1 MTANTEVGYRWQGVA
16 LLRATTSTDTADL
29 PRSLDLD
36 NTVLLR
42 GWLARIWQRDDVR
55 GALRL
60 AAPVLCETVE
70 AVVQGQQ
77 TQPRK
82 IRRAVLSVASYR
94 LRWQHRP
101 TPLGLFAGTA
111 PLLVGSEPSVRWGT
125 EPTATVRADAEW
137 LTEIIKRLQ
146 ASSGLRDRLP
156 VIANAPVQIRDD
168 RLVAPGQPADA
179 HATHLAPEEIA
190 VWNTRSLAAAMDA
203 AREPIPY
210 GDLRSRLRTRFPRAA
225 VEQIDTLLQELVSHH
240 LLITSLWAPM
250 TTVDAFGHLC
260 TELRKADAETVDEVG
275 ELVRELYAI
284 HQELSEARSD
294 RTTLGATI
302 ARMQTVS
309 SVTRTPVLLDTV
321 LDCEVRISQPV
332 VDEAQRAVA
341 ALYRTT
347 PQPYGYQHWR
357 DYHHEFLAEYGT
369 GTLVPVLDLV
379 SDTGLGLPAG
389 YTGSVRERTPKQL
402 TDRDGILLSLA
413 QEAVMA
419 GRDELVLTDT
429 VITAL
434 AEAAGTDDRTLVPRV
449 EAAFEIHSTSTTAL
463 ARGDFQLVITGVP
476 RPGSS
481 MAGRFAYLLP
491 AEHRDVLAATYTDN
505 TGAIAAQLSF
515 VPRRRRN
522 ENVAR
527 VPRLLARV
535 IPLAEHREPDDGA
548 IPLTDL
554 AVTADERSFRLV
566 QVSTG
571 RPITVRVPHALEAA
585 VQTPLL
591 ARFLA
596 EIATARHAV
605 YKPFDYGA
613 AARLPYLPRVRYRR
627 TILTP
632 ARWLLNAQD
641 LPGQTATTK
650 EWDHTF
656 DAWRDR
662 LRVPERVTMTE
673 HDQRLLLD
681 LTHSVHRHILRTHL
695 NGAGRLILRE
705 APDTDAHGWLGRAHE
720 IWLPLHSTHQNDGD
734 SERSARTSTVL
745 VARGE
750 LDLPGAGTVL
760 RAQLHAHPR
769 RQDEI
774 LDRHLPRLLE
784 RFGAT
789 PPTWWFSRRHGT
801 SPYLDL
807 VLHIEPGTYGT
818 AAEHVH
824 AWSRSLHEKAMA
836 SRLTLIDFRPRPGE
850 YGHGPALAA
859 AHRLFAADSAA
870 ALAQIRLTDQNPN
883 HSPQALAAAS
893 ILDLVRH
900 IAPTL
905 EEGEDWLIEQTPQGS
920 GRLDRHLC
928 EQTLD
933 LATLRER
940 AARTAFPGGTG
951 VAEAWATRATAV
963 RDYRRALTDQRAPLT
978 TARLL
983 IHQHHARTLGPDP
996 TTEATTLRLAR
1007 TAALHHQH
1015 RRGTR

>member
-16 LLRATTSTDTADL
+16 LLRATTSTGTADL
-29 PRSLDLD
+29 PRTLDLD

-42 GWLARIWQRDDVR
+42 GWLARTWQRDDVQE
-55 GALRL
+55 ALRL
-60 AAPVLCETVE
+60 AAPVLCESVE
-70 AVVQGQQ
+70 AVVQGRQ

-82 IRRAVLSVASYR
+82 IRRAVLSVASYL

-125 EPTATVRADAEW
+125 KPTAAVRADADW
-137 LTEIIKRLQ
+137 LTEIIQRLQ
-146 ASSGLRDRLP
+146 VSPGLRDRLP
-156 VIANAPVQIRDD
+156 VMANAPVRIRDD
-168 RLVAPGQPADA
+168 RLVAPGSPADA
-179 HATHLAPEEIA
+179 HASHLAPEEIS
-190 VWNTRSLAAAMDA
+190 VWNTRSLAAAIEA
-203 AREPIPY
+203 ARKPISY
-210 GDLRSRLRTRFPRAA
+210 RDLRSRLHTRFPRAA
-225 VEQIDTLLQELVSHH
+225 VEQIDTLLQDLVSHH
-240 LLITSLWAPM
+240 LLITSLWAPI

-260 TELRKADAETVDEVG
+260 TELRKADAETVDGVG

-294 RTTLGATI
+294 RTTLGATVE
-302 ARMQTVS
+302 RMRAVS
-309 SVTRTPVLLDTV
+309 SITATPVLVDMA
-321 LDCEVRISQPV
+321 LDCEVRIPQPV

-341 ALYRTT
+341 VLYRTT
-347 PQPYGYQHWR
+347 PQPYGFQHWR

-402 TDRDGILLSLA
+402 TDRDGLLLSLA
-413 QEAVMA
+413 QETVMA
-419 GRDELVLTDT
+419 GRDELILTDT
-429 VITAL
+429 VIAAL

-449 EAAFEIHSTSTTAL
+449 EVAFEIHCASTAAL
-463 ARGDFQLVITGVP
+463 ARGAFQLLITGVP

-481 MAGRFAYLLP
+481 MAGRFAHLLP
-491 AEHRDVLAATYTDN
+491 AEHRDALAATYTDS

-515 VPRRRRN
+515 APRRRRN
-522 ENVAR
+522 DNVAR
-527 VPRLLARV
+527 VPRLLSHV
-535 IPLAEHREPDDGA
+535 IPLAEHREPDDGV

-554 AVTADERSFRLV
+554 AVTADDRSFSLV

-571 RPITVRVPHALEAA
+571 RPITARVPHALEAA
-585 VQTPLL
+585 VQTPPL

-613 AARLPYLPRVRYRR
+613 AARLPYLPRVRYHR
-627 TILTP
+627 TVLTP
-632 ARWLLNAQD
+632 ARWLLTVQD

-650 EWDHTF
+650 DWDHAL

-662 LRVPERVTMTE
+662 LRVPERVTMAE
-673 HDQRLLLD
+673 HDQRLPLD
-681 LTHSVHRHILRTHL
+681 LTHSVHRRILRTHL
-695 NGAGRLILRE
+695 NGAGRLVLRE
-705 APDTDAHGWLGRAHE
+705 APDADAHGWLGRAHE
-720 IWLPLHSTHQNDGD
+720 VWLSLDSTREEDND
-734 SERSARTSTVL
+734 ERPARTSTVL
-745 VARGE
+745 VDKGK

-769 RQDEI
+769 RHDEI
-774 LDRHLPRLLE
+774 LDRHLPRLLD

-789 PPTWWFSRRHGT
+789 APTWWFTRHHEVT
-801 SPYLDL
+801 PYLDL

-824 AWSRSLHEKAMA
+824 AWARALHDKDLA
-836 SRLTLIDFRPRPGE
+836 SHLTLADFRPHPGE
-850 YGHGPALAA
+850 YGHGPALDA
-859 AHRLFAADSAA
+859 AHRLFTADSAA
-870 ALAQIRLTDQNPN
+870 VLAQIRLTDQNPN
-883 HSPQALAAAS
+883 HTAQALTAAS

-900 IAPTL
+900 LAATP
-905 EEGEDWLIEQTPQGS
+905 EEGEDWLVEQTPQGS
-920 GRLDRHLC
+920 GRLDRSLR
-928 EQTLD
+928 EQTLN
-933 LATLRER
+933 LATPGDR
-940 AARTAFPGGTG
+940 AALTALPGGAQVT
-951 VAEAWATRATAV
+951 EAWTTRATAV
-963 RDYRRALTDQRAPLT
+963 RDYRRALTGQRDPLT
-978 TARLL
+978 TARPL
-983 IHQHHARTLGPDP
+983 IHQHHARALGPDP

-1007 TAALHHQH
+1007 TAVLHHQH

>member
-29 PRSLDLD
+29 PRMLDLD

-42 GWLARIWQRDDVR
+42 GWLARTWQRDDFR
-55 GALRL
+55 EALWL

-70 AVVQGQQ
+70 AIVQGQQ

-82 IRRAVLSVASYR
+82 IRRAVLSVASYL
-94 LRWQHRP
+94 LRWQYRP
-101 TPLGLFAGTA
+101 TPLGLFAGTS

-125 EPTATVRADAEW
+125 KLTATVRDDAEW
-137 LTEIIKRLQ
+137 LTEIIQRLQ
-146 ASSGLRDRLP
+146 ANPGLRDRLP

-210 GDLRSRLRTRFPRAA
+210 GDLRSLLRTRFPRAA

-260 TELRKADAETVDEVG
+260 TELRKADAETVDGVG
-275 ELVRELYAI
+275 DLVRELYAI

-294 RTTLGATI
+294 RTTLSATI
-302 ARMQTVS
+302 ERMRTAS
-309 SVTRTPVLLDTV
+309 SITATPVLVDTA
-321 LDCEVRISQPV
+321 LDCEVRIPQPV
-332 VDEAQRAVA
+332 VDEAQRAVV

-347 PQPYGYQHWR
+347 PQPYGYRHWR

-389 YTGSVRERTPKQL
+389 YTGSVRERIPKQL
-402 TDRDGILLSLA
+402 TDRDGLLLSLA
-413 QEAVMA
+413 QETVMA
-419 GRDELVLTDT
+419 GCDELVLTDT
-429 VITAL
+429 VIAAL
-434 AEAAGTDDRTLVPRV
+434 AEAAGTDDRKVVPRV
-449 EAAFEIHSTSTTAL
+449 EVAFEIHSASTAAL
-463 ARGDFQLVITGVP
+463 ARGAFQLLITGVP

-481 MAGRFAYLLP
+481 MAGRFAHLLP
-491 AEHRDVLAATYTDN
+491 AEHRDALAATYTDN
-505 TGAIAAQLSF
+505 TGGVAAQLSF
-515 VPRRRRN
+515 APRRRRN

-527 VPRLLARV
+527 VPRLLSHV

-554 AVTADERSFRLV
+554 AVTADDRSFHLV

-571 RPITVRVPHALEAA
+571 GPITVRVPHALEAA
-585 VQTPLL
+585 VQTPPL

-641 LPGQTATTK
+641 LPGRTATAK
-650 EWDHTF
+650 EWDHAL
-656 DAWRDR
+656 DAWRYR
-662 LRVPERVTMTE
+662 LRVPERVTMAE
-673 HDQRLLLD
+673 HDQRLPLD
-681 LTHSVHRHILRTHL
+681 LTHRVHRHILRTQL
-695 NGAGRLILRE
+695 DGAGRLVLRE
-705 APDTDAHGWLGRAHE
+705 SPGADANGWIGRAHE
-720 IWLPLHSTHQNDGD
+720 VWLPLHSAGKCDGP
-734 SERSARTSTVL
+734 ARTSTVL
-745 VARGE
+745 VDQGE
-750 LDLPGAGTVL
+750 PHLPGAGTVL
-760 RAQLHAHPR
+760 RAQLYAHPR
-769 RQDEI
+769 RHDEI

-789 PPTWWFSRRHGT
+789 PPTWWFARLHDAST
-801 SPYLDL
+801 YLDL

-824 AWSRSLHEKAMA
+824 EWSRSLHEKALA
-836 SRLTLIDFRPRPGE
+836 SKLALTDFRPHPGE

-870 ALAQIRLTDQNPN
+870 ALAQIRFTDQNPN
-883 HSPQALAAAS
+883 HSPQALGAAS

-900 IAPTL
+900 ISPTP
-905 EEGEDWLIEQTPQGS
+905 EEGEDWLIEQTPQRS
-920 GRLDRHLC
+920 GRLGRHLR
-928 EQTLD
+928 EQTLN
-933 LATLRER
+933 LATPGDR
-940 AARTAFPGGTG
+940 AALTALPGGAQVT
-951 VAEAWATRATAV
+951 EAWTTRATAV
-963 RDYRRALTDQRAPLT
+963 RDYRRALTGQRDPLS
-978 TARLL
+978 TARPL
-983 IHQHHARTLGPDP
+983 IRQHHARALGPDP
-996 TTEATTLRLAR
+996 TAEATTLRLAR

-1015 RRGTR
+1015 RRGTG

>member
-29 PRSLDLD
+29 PRTLDLD

-42 GWLARIWQRDDVR
+42 GWLTRTWQRDDVR
-55 GALRL
+55 EALRL

-82 IRRAVLSVASYR
+82 IRRAMRSVASYL

-125 EPTATVRADAEW
+125 KPRATVRADAEW
-137 LTEIIKRLQ
+137 LTEIIQRLQ
-146 ASSGLRDRLP
+146 ASPVLRDRLP

-168 RLVAPGQPADA
+168 RLVVPGQPADA
-179 HATHLAPEEIA
+179 HAAHLAPEEIA

-203 AREPIPY
+203 AGEPISY
-210 GDLRSRLRTRFPRAA
+210 GDLRAQLRMRFPRAA
-225 VEQIDTLLQELVSHH
+225 IEQIDTLLQELVSHH

-250 TTVDAFGHLC
+250 TAVDAFGRLC
-260 TELRKADAETVDEVG
+260 TELRKADAETAHGVG
-275 ELVRELYAI
+275 DLVRELYAI

-294 RTTLGATI
+294 RTTLSATV
-302 ARMQTVS
+302 ARMRAVS
-309 SVTRTPVLLDTV
+309 SITATPVLVDTA
-321 LDCEVRISQPV
+321 LDCEVRIPQPV

-341 ALYRTT
+341 ALYCTT

-402 TDRDGILLSLA
+402 TDRDGILLALA

-429 VITAL
+429 VIAAL

-449 EAAFEIHSTSTTAL
+449 EVAFEVHSTSTAAL

-481 MAGRFAYLLP
+481 MAGRFAHLLP
-491 AEHRDVLAATYTDN
+491 AEHRDALAATYTDK
-505 TGAIAAQLSF
+505 TGGVAAQLSF
-515 VPRRRRN
+515 APRRRRN
-522 ENVAR
+522 ENVVR
-527 VPRLLARV
+527 VPRLLSHV
-535 IPLAEHREPDDGA
+535 IPLAEHREPDDGV

-554 AVTADERSFRLV
+554 AVTTDDRSFRLV

-585 VQTPLL
+585 VQTPPL

-632 ARWLLNAQD
+632 ARWLLNDQD
-641 LPGQTATTK
+641 LPDQTATTK
-650 EWDHTF
+650 EWVHAL

-662 LRVPERVTMTE
+662 LRVPERVTMAE

-681 LTHSVHRHILRTHL
+681 LTHSVHRHILRTRL
-695 NGAGRLILRE
+695 DGAGRLVLRE
-705 APDTDAHGWLGRAHE
+705 APGIDAHGWLGRAHE
-720 IWLPLHSTHQNDGD
+720 VWLPLHSTDGNGD
-734 SERSARTSTVL
+734 AARSAQTSTVL
-745 VARGE
+745 LDKGE
-750 LDLPGAGTVL
+750 PHLPGAGTVL

-769 RQDEI
+769 RHDEI
-774 LDRHLPRLLE
+774 LDRHLSRLLE
-784 RFGAT
+784 RFGTT
-789 PPTWWFSRRHGT
+789 PPTWWFTRHHGS

-807 VLHIEPGTYGT
+807 VLHLEPGTYGT

-824 AWSRSLHEKAMA
+824 AWTHTLHEKALV
-836 SRLTLIDFRPRPGE
+836 SKIVLTDFRPHPGE
-850 YGHGPALAA
+850 YGHGQALAA

-870 ALAQIRLTDQNPN
+870 ALAQIRFTDQNPN
-883 HSPQALAAAS
+883 QSPQALAAAS
-893 ILDLVRH
+893 ILNLVRH
-900 IAPTL
+900 IAPTP

-920 GRLDRHLC
+920 GRLDRSLR
-928 EQTLD
+928 EQTLGF
-933 LATLRER
+933 ATLGQR

-951 VAEAWATRATAV
+951 VTEAWTTRATAV
-963 RDYRRALTDQRAPLT
+963 RDYRRALTGQRAPLT
-978 TARLL
+978 TTRSL
-983 IHQHHARTLGPDP
+983 IHQHHARALGPDL
-996 TTEATTLRLAR
+996 TAEATTLRLAR
-1007 TAALHHQH
+1007 TAALYHQH

>member
-16 LLRATTSTDTADL
+16 LLRATTSTGVVDL
-29 PRSLDLD
+29 PRALDLD

-42 GWLARIWQRDDVR
+42 DWLARTWQRDDVR
-55 GALRL
+55 EALRL

-70 AVVQGQQ
+70 AAVQGQQ

-82 IRRAVLSVASYR
+82 IRRAVLSVASYL

-101 TPLGLFAGTA
+101 TPFGLFAGTA

-125 EPTATVRADAEW
+125 KPTATVRADAEW
-137 LTEIIKRLQ
+137 LTEIIQRLQ

-156 VIANAPVQIRDD
+156 VIAHAPVQIRDD
-168 RLVAPGQPADA
+168 RLVAPGRPADA

-203 AREPIPY
+203 ARAPIPY
-210 GDLRSRLRTRFPRAA
+210 GDLRAQLRIRFPRAA
-225 VEQIDTLLQELVSHH
+225 IEQIDTLLQELVSHH

-260 TELRKADAETVDEVG
+260 TELGKADAETADGVG
-275 ELVRELYAI
+275 DLVRELYAI
-284 HQELSEARSD
+284 HQELSGVRFD
-294 RTTLGATI
+294 RTTLGATVE
-302 ARMQTVS
+302 RMRAVS
-309 SVTRTPVLLDTV
+309 SITATPVLVDTA
-321 LDCEVRISQPV
+321 LDCEVRIPQPV

-341 ALYRTT
+341 ALYRIT

-379 SDTGLGLPAG
+379 SDTGLGFPAG
-389 YTGSVRERTPKQL
+389 YTGSVRERPARHL
-402 TDRDGILLSLA
+402 TDQDGILLSLA
-413 QEAVMA
+413 QETVMA
-419 GRDELVLTDT
+419 GRDEVVLTDT
-429 VITAL
+429 VIAAL
-434 AEAAGTDDRTLVPRV
+434 AQAAGTDDRTLVPRV
-449 EAAFEIHSTSTTAL
+449 EVAFEIHSASTAAL
-463 ARGDFQLVITGVP
+463 AQGAFQVLITGVP

-481 MAGRFAYLLP
+481 MAGRFAHLLP
-491 AEHRDVLAATYTDN
+491 AEHRDALAATYTDN
-505 TGAIAAQLSF
+505 TGGVAAQLSF
-515 VPRRRRN
+515 APRRRRN
-522 ENVAR
+522 ENVVR
-527 VPRLLARV
+527 VPRLLSHV

-548 IPLTDL
+548 TPLTDL
-554 AVTADERSFRLV
+554 AVTADDRGFRLV

-571 RPITVRVPHALEAA
+571 GPITVRVPHALEAA
-585 VQTPLL
+585 LQTPPL

-632 ARWLLNAQD
+632 ARWLLDAQD
-641 LPGQTATTK
+641 LPDRTATVK
-650 EWDHTF
+650 EWDRAL

-662 LRVPERVTMTE
+662 LRVPERVIMAE

-695 NGAGRLILRE
+695 NGAGRLVLRE

-720 IWLPLHSTHQNDGD
+720 IWLSLHSTHRDDGD
-734 SERSARTSTVL
+734 AERSALTSTVL
-745 VARGE
+745 VDRGE

-774 LDRHLPRLLE
+774 LDRHLSGLLE

-789 PPTWWFSRRHGT
+789 PPMWWFTRHHD
-801 SPYLDL
+801 SSSYLGL

-818 AAEHVH
+818 AAEHVQ

-836 SRLTLIDFRPRPGE
+836 SKLTLTDFRPRPGE

-883 HSPQALAAAS
+883 YSPQALAAAS

-900 IAPTL
+900 IAPSP

-928 EQTLD
+928 EQTLGF
-933 LATLRER
+933 ATLGDR

-951 VAEAWATRATAV
+951 VTEAWATRATAV
-963 RDYRRALTDQRAPLT
+963 RDYWRALTGQRAPLT
-978 TARLL
+978 TARSL
-983 IHQHHARTLGPDP
+983 IHQHHARALGPDP
-996 TTEATTLRLAR
+996 TTEAATLRLAR

-1015 RRGTR
+1015 RRGT

>member
-29 PRSLDLD
+29 PRTLDLD
-36 NTVLLR
+36 DTVLLR
-42 GWLARIWQRDDVR
+42 AWLARTWQRDDAR
-55 GALRL
+55 EALRL

-82 IRRAVLSVASYR
+82 IRRAALSVASYL

-111 PLLVGSEPSVRWGT
+111 PLFVGSEPWVRWGT
-125 EPTATVRADAEW
+125 KPTATVRADAEW
-137 LTEIIKRLQ
+137 LTEVIQRLQ
-146 ASSGLRDRLP
+146 ANPGLRDRLS

-179 HATHLAPEEIA
+179 HATHLAPEEVA

-203 AREPIPY
+203 AREPILY
-210 GDLRSRLRTRFPRAA
+210 GDLRAQLRIRFPRAA
-225 VEQIDTLLQELVSHH
+225 VEQIETLLQELVSHH

-260 TELRKADAETVDEVG
+260 TELRKADAETVDG
-275 ELVRELYAI
+275 ELVQEVYAI

-294 RTTLGATI
+294 RTTLSATV
-302 ARMQTVS
+302 ARMRAVS
-309 SVTRTPVLLDTV
+309 SITATPVLVDTA
-321 LDCEVRISQPV
+321 LDCEVRIPQPV

-369 GTLVPVLDLV
+369 GTLVPVLDMV

-389 YTGSVRERTPKQL
+389 YTGSVRERPPKQL
-402 TDRDGILLSLA
+402 TDRDGILLSLT

-419 GRDELVLTDT
+419 GCNELVLTDT
-429 VITAL
+429 VIGAL
-434 AEAAGTDDRTLVPRV
+434 AEAAGTDDRKVVPRV
-449 EAAFEIHSTSTTAL
+449 EVAFEIHSASSAAL
-463 ARGDFQLVITGVP
+463 ARGAFHLLITGVP

-481 MAGRFAYLLP
+481 MAGRFAHLLP
-491 AEHRDVLAATYTDN
+491 AEHRDALAATYMDS
-505 TGAIAAQLSF
+505 TGAVTAQLSF
-515 VPRRRRN
+515 APRRRRN

-527 VPRLLARV
+527 VPRLLSHV

-554 AVTADERSFRLV
+554 AVTADDRSFCLV

-571 RPITVRVPHALEAA
+571 RLITVRVPHALEAA
-585 VQTPLL
+585 VQTPPL

-632 ARWLLNAQD
+632 ARWLLNTQD

-650 EWDHTF
+650 EWDHAL

-662 LRVPERVTMTE
+662 LRVPERVTMAE

-695 NGAGRLILRE
+695 NGVSRLVLRE
-705 APDTDAHGWLGRAHE
+705 APDPDDHGWLGRAHE
-720 IWLPLHSTHQNDGD
+720 IWLPFHSTHRDDGD
-734 SERSARTSTVL
+734 AERSALTSAVL
-745 VARGE
+745 VDRGE

-774 LDRHLPRLLE
+774 LDRHLSRLLE

-789 PPTWWFSRRHGT
+789 PPTWWFIRRHDCP
-801 SPYLDL
+801 SYLDL
-807 VLHIEPGTYGT
+807 VFHVEPGTYGT
-818 AAEHVH
+818 VAEHVH

-850 YGHGPALAA
+850 YGHGQALAA

-900 IAPTL
+900 IAPSP

-920 GRLDRHLC
+920 GRLDRHLR

-933 LATLRER
+933 LTTLGDR
-940 AARTAFPGGTG
+940 AAPTAFPGGTE
-951 VAEAWATRATAV
+951 VTEAWTARATAV
-963 RDYRRALTDQRAPLT
+963 RDYRRALTGQRAPLT
-978 TARLL
+978 TARPL
-983 IHQHHARTLGPDP
+983 IHQHHARALGPDP

-1007 TAALHHQH
+1007 TAALYHQH

>member
-29 PRSLDLD
+29 PRTLDLG

-42 GWLARIWQRDDVR
+42 GWLTRTWQRDDVQE
-55 GALRL
+55 ALGL

-82 IRRAVLSVASYR
+82 IRRAVLSVASYL

-125 EPTATVRADAEW
+125 KPTATVRADAEW
-137 LTEIIKRLQ
+137 LTEIIQRLQ
-146 ASSGLRDRLP
+146 ASPGLRDRLP

-210 GDLRSRLRTRFPRAA
+210 GDLRAQLRIRFPRAA
-225 VEQIDTLLQELVSHH
+225 IEQIDTLLQELVSHH

-260 TELRKADAETVDEVG
+260 TELRKADAETADEAG

-284 HQELSEARSD
+284 HQELSGTQSD
-294 RTTLGATI
+294 RTTLGATVE
-302 ARMQTVS
+302 RMRAVS
-309 SVTRTPVLLDTV
+309 PITATPVLVDTA
-321 LDCEVRISQPV
+321 LDCEVRIPQPV

-429 VITAL
+429 VIAAL
-434 AEAAGTDDRTLVPRV
+434 AEAAGTDKRTLVPRV
-449 EAAFEIHSTSTTAL
+449 EVAFEVRSASTAAL

-481 MAGRFAYLLP
+481 MAGRFAHLLP
-491 AEHRDVLAATYTDN
+491 AEHRDVLAATYTDS
-505 TGAIAAQLSF
+505 TGGVAAQLSF
-515 VPRRRRN
+515 APRRRRN

-527 VPRLLARV
+527 VPRLLSHV
-535 IPLAEHREPDDGA
+535 IPLAEHREPDDGV

-554 AVTADERSFRLV
+554 AVTADDRSFRLI

-571 RPITVRVPHALEAA
+571 RLITVRVPHALEAA
-585 VQTPLL
+585 IQTPPL

-613 AARLPYLPRVRYRR
+613 AGRLPYLPRVRYRR

-632 ARWLLNAQD
+632 ARWLLNAED

-662 LRVPERVTMTE
+662 LRVPERVTMAE

-681 LTHSVHRHILRTHL
+681 LTHSVHRQILRTHL
-695 NGAGRLILRE
+695 NGAGRLVLRE
-705 APDTDAHGWLGRAHE
+705 APDPGAHGWLGRAHE

-734 SERSARTSTVL
+734 FERSARTSTIL
-745 VARGE
+745 VDRGE
-750 LDLPGAGTVL
+750 LKLPGAGTVL
-760 RAQLHAHPR
+760 CAQLHAHPR

-789 PPTWWFSRRHGT
+789 PPTWWFTRHHDT

-818 AAEHVH
+818 AAEYVH
-824 AWSRSLHEKAMA
+824 TWSRSLHEKAMA
-836 SRLTLIDFRPRPGE
+836 SRLTLIGFRPRPGE
-850 YGHGPALAA
+850 YGHGPTLAA

-900 IAPTL
+900 IAPTP

-928 EQTLD
+928 ERTLD
-933 LATLRER
+933 LATLGDR

-951 VAEAWATRATAV
+951 VTEAWATRATAV

-996 TTEATTLRLAR
+996 TTEAATLRLAR